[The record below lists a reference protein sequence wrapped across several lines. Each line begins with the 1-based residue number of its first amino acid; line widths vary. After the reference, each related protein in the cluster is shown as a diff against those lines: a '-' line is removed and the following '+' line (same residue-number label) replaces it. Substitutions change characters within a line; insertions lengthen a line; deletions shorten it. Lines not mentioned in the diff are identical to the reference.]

1 MRTTLQLD
9 DDIFDLVRRLA
20 KSRKVSL
27 GQTVSD
33 LVRKGLTTQART
45 RTEKG
50 LVVFD
55 LPEGSPPVT
64 MEDVKRLEGEIW

>member
-9 DDIFDLVRRLA
+9 DDVFDLVRRLA
-20 KSRKVSL
+20 NNRKVSL

-33 LVRKGLTTQART
+33 LIRKGLSSEARI

-55 LPEGSPPVT
+55 LPEDSPLVT
-64 MEDVKRLEGEIW
+64 MECVKRLENETR

>member
-9 DDIFDLVRRLA
+9 DDVFELVRRLA
-20 KSRKVSL
+20 ASRKVSL

-33 LVRKGLTTQART
+33 LVRKGLTTQARC

-50 LVVFD
+50 LAVV
-55 LPEGSPPVT
+55 
-64 MEDVKRLEGEIW
+64 

>member
-9 DDIFDLVRRLA
+9 DDVFDLVRRLA
-20 KSRKVSL
+20 SSRKVSL

-33 LVRKGLTTQART
+33 LVRKGLTTQARI

-55 LPEGSPPVT
+55 LPDDSPPVT
-64 MEDVKRLEGEIW
+64 WEGVKRLENQTR

>member
-9 DDIFDLVRRLA
+9 DEVFELVRRLA
-20 KSRKVSL
+20 NSRKVSL

-33 LVRKGLTTQART
+33 LVRKGLTTQARI

-55 LPEGSPPVT
+55 LPEDSPLVT
-64 MEDVKRLEGEIW
+64 MECVKRLENETR

>member
-9 DDIFDLVRRLA
+9 DDVFDLVRRLA
-20 KSRKVSL
+20 TSRRVSL

-33 LVRKGLTTQART
+33 LVRKGLNTQARI

-55 LPEGSPPVT
+55 LPDDSPLVT
-64 MEDVKRLEGEIW
+64 MEDVKRLENETR